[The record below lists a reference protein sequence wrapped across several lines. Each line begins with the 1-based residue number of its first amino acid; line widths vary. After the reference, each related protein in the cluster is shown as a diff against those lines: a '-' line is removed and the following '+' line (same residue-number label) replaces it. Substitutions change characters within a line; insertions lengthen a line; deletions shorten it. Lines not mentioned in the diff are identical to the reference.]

1 MRYTPTFSYV
11 RRCKRIECRGGYV
24 LIDIPPFH
32 RYPFSN
38 EHRTYLLRSKKYS
51 DDYSM
56 QKGQV
61 IYTHAK
67 GTLQALLENIV
78 SCLLPAVSRI
88 TSKNSFRVGIATRIA
103 KAFNVTISFLQ
114 REGSYDGKC
123 ASVKFINDFCN
134 DQVLKRGSNP
144 LIIRKM
150 E

>member
-1 MRYTPTFSYV
+1 
-11 RRCKRIECRGGYV
+11 
-24 LIDIPPFH
+24 
-32 RYPFSN
+32 
-38 EHRTYLLRSKKYS
+38 
-51 DDYSM
+51 M

-134 DQVLKRGSNP
+134 DQVFKRGSNS